1 MFELVVT
8 SVVSTYFAG
17 LVFLFLLRT
26 VQRKD
31 VESTAMLLQENLEIK
46 TWA

>member
-1 MFELVVT
+1 MFELAVT

-17 LVFLFLLRT
+17 LIFLFLLRT
-26 VQRKD
+26 VKRKD
-31 VESTAMLLQENLEIK
+31 IESPAMLLKNNLETK

>member
-1 MFELVVT
+1 MFELVFT

-17 LVFLFLLRT
+17 LILLFLLRI
-26 VQRKD
+26 VGRKD
-31 VESTAMLLQENLEIK
+31 IESTAMLLRDNLETK